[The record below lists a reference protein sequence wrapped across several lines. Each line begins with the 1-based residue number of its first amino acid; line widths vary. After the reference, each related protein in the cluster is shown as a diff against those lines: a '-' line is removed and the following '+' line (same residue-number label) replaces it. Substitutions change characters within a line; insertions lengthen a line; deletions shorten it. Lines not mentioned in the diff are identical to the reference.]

1 MKAFFLTPLI
11 APSGAL
17 LVALFSII
25 SPLFASDS
33 AIDYERIT
41 IADRLIRP
49 WDMDFIDENTALVT
63 EKEGGLQLVNLQTG
77 EKNEVIGLPKDLN
90 NRNRTGIGD
99 NSGLFAVKLDPDF
112 QKNQWVYISYAASN
126 PEGSG
131 ATTKVIRAKLAGAEL
146 KQIEDLFT
154 ALPFTEDRYHYGGGI
169 VFGADKKLYFTVG
182 ERLFSEA
189 DQPEMPIAQNY
200 LDRRGKIY
208 RINRDGSIPDDNP
221 FISEKAVPGLFALGI
236 RAAQGLTMNP
246 ENSQIW
252 FSEHGTHQG
261 DEINRL
267 VGGANYGWPV
277 HTTGK
282 YRHAEYAP
290 PLLKDRNFTSPEYFW
305 EQTVA
310 PTGLM
315 FYSGS
320 QFPKWRGNLFVAG
333 LSRGSLW
340 RIQMEK
346 NKISSMEKLF
356 ADKPIRLRNVK
367 QSPSGAI
374 YLLTDE
380 ANGRLMRIQPKD
392 PQNSK
397 PLEK

>member
-1 MKAFFLTPLI
+1 M
-11 APSGAL
+11 
-17 LVALFSII
+17 
-25 SPLFASDS
+25 
-33 AIDYERIT
+33 
-41 IADRLIRP
+41 
-49 WDMDFIDENTALVT
+49 
-63 EKEGGLQLVNLQTG
+63 
-77 EKNEVIGLPKDLN
+77 
-90 NRNRTGIGD
+90 
-99 NSGLFAVKLDPDF
+99 
-112 QKNQWVYISYAASN
+112 
-126 PEGSG
+126 
-131 ATTKVIRAKLAGAEL
+131 
-146 KQIEDLFT
+146 
-154 ALPFTEDRYHYGGGI
+154 
-169 VFGADKKLYFTVG
+169 FGADKKLYFTVG

-200 LDRRGKIY
+200 SDRRGKIY

-221 FISEKAVPGLFALGI
+221 FISEKAVPGVYALGI

-246 ENSQIW
+246 ANSQIW

-267 VGGANYGWPV
+267 VRGANYGWPV